1 MRRLALLIAGFVIWS
16 AAFLAV
22 YALQATGCAIGME
35 AGLLR
40 GLLILCVA
48 VGVAAGAVPLWLARR
63 GGVLGQSA
71 TIAAAAAMASTL
83 LTLSGVF
90 WLGPC

>member
-1 MRRLALLIAGFVIWS
+1 MRRLVLLIAGFVIWS

-22 YALQATGCAIGME
+22 YAVQATGCAIGME

-48 VGVAAGAVPLWLARR
+48 VGLVAGAIPLWLARR

-71 TIAAAAAMASTL
+71 AIAAAAAMASTL

>member
-1 MRRLALLIAGFVIWS
+1 MRRLVLLIAGFVIWS
-16 AAFLAV
+16 ASFLAV

-40 GLLILCVA
+40 GLLILCV
-48 VGVAAGAVPLWLARR
+48 VLGLLAGAVPLWLARR
-63 GGVLGQSA
+63 AGMLGQSA
-71 TIAAAAAMASTL
+71 TLAAAAAMASTL
-83 LTLSGVF
+83 LTLSGVV